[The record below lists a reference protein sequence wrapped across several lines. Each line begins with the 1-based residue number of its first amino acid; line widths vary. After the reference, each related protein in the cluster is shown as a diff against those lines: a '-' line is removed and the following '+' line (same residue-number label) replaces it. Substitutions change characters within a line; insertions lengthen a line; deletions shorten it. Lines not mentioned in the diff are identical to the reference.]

1 MAGEIEPSADMQ
13 ASHRSLILQLK
24 LEGCSVI
31 LQPEAFWCYFSWP
44 DLQELFYFG
53 TCTGKTTSALEE
65 QLRCCCVEG
74 VLGARPPVSSLG
86 RNTFK
91 MLLSLLHFD
100 PMIYILVPNTL
111 NPLWWEIF
119 QSRIFILKRGMAKT
133 FSPKPPEIEK
143 HRIKCAL
150 LPSPPL
156 PTKQSKKAQPA
167 ERIQKSKPQT
177 LGLFTF
183 SKLSW
188 EKKKKG
194 LHFPLPPNIMQSW

>member
-1 MAGEIEPSADMQ
+1 MLSYPSARGLLVLLLM
-13 ASHRSLILQLK
+13 AWPARTFL
-24 LEGCSVI
+24 
-31 LQPEAFWCYFSWP
+31 FWHLYWQNGFSA
-44 DLQELFYFG
+44 G
-53 TCTGKTTSALEE
+53 RATSAL
-65 QLRCCCVEG
+65 LCGG

-100 PMIYILVPNTL
+100 PMICILVPNTL

-133 FSPKPPEIEK
+133 FSPKPPQIQK
-143 HRIKCAL
+143 RRVKCAL
-150 LPSPPL
+150 LLSPPL

-183 SKLSW
+183 WKLSW
-188 EKKKKG
+188 KKKKEKAA
-194 LHFPLPPNIMQSW
+194 LPFAPKYNAVVIRQEKFP